1 MAKLNVPLTKTSY
14 FQLKREL
21 AFAEEG
27 FDLLDQKR
35 EILIIELM
43 RLVQRAR
50 SIQEV
55 VEAKLNAAYR
65 ALERATLEAGAFE
78 LGREA
83 VHAQYDHKVDISHH
97 RLMGIVMPTVE
108 AKHEAMGVRYSM
120 ASSSPR
126 TDEAT
131 RLFLD
136 ALDSIRELAEVETM
150 VWRLAREVKKT
161 QRRVNALEKIFI
173 PNYKETQR
181 YILSTLEEKERE
193 AFFVMKM
200 LKGRLTAQREKA
212 REDHV

>member
-14 FQLKREL
+14 FRLKREL

-35 EILIIELM
+35 EILIMELM
-43 RLVQRAR
+43 RLVHRAR
-50 SIQEV
+50 SIQEEV
-55 VEAKLNAAYR
+55 AEKLKAAYR
-65 ALERATLEAGAFE
+65 ALEQAMLESGAFE

-83 VHAQYDHKVDISHH
+83 VHAQYDHKVDISLH
-97 RLMGIVMPTVE
+97 RLMGISMPAVE
-108 AKHEAMGVRYSM
+108 AKHEEMGVRYSM

-131 RLFLD
+131 RCFLD
-136 ALDSIRELAEVETM
+136 ALDGIRELAEVETK

-173 PNYKETQR
+173 PDYKETQDH
-181 YILSTLEEKERE
+181 IISTLEEKERE

-200 LKGRLTAQREKA
+200 LKARLTAQREEA
-212 REDHV
+212 RKDHV

>member
-1 MAKLNVPLTKTSY
+1 VAKLNVPLTKTSY
-14 FQLKREL
+14 FRIKRDL

-35 EILIIELM
+35 EILIMELM
-43 RLVQRAR
+43 RLVHRAK

-55 VEAKLNAAYR
+55 VEEKLNHAYR
-65 ALERATLEAGAFE
+65 ALEQATLESGAFE

-83 VHAQYDHKVDISHH
+83 VHAQYDHEVDVSQH
-97 RLMGIVMPTVE
+97 RLMGIVMPTIE
-108 AKHEAMGVRYSM
+108 AKHEEMGVRYSM

-136 ALDSIRELAEVETM
+136 VLDSIRELAEVETK

-173 PNYKETQR
+173 PDYKETQH

-200 LKGRLTAQREKA
+200 LKARLTARREEA